1 MGISP
6 FTTSQTFGGEK
17 EINVEG
23 KREREREREQEKR
36 EESARIGMNEE

>member
-23 KREREREREQEKR
+23 KRERERERAGEERRKR
-36 EESARIGMNEE
+36 KNRNE